1 MAVPIL
7 PLTVAGL
14 FGGIAGI
21 GAMTKG
27 FTSDYEDNFDYDFY
41 RKDHPRFYNPNLVSM
56 LNPTGF
62 DQEFYDEEMA
72 YFHANDPMY

>member
-1 MAVPIL
+1 MAIPLL

-27 FTSDYEDNFDYDFY
+27 FTSEYEDKFDYDYY
-41 RKDHPRFYNPNLVSM
+41 RKDHPRFYNQNLVSM
-56 LNPTGF
+56 LNPDGF
-62 DQEFYDEEMA
+62 DRELYDEEMR
-72 YFHANDPMY
+72 YFHENDPMY